1 MSKVLVEGFVDGVML
16 ENFGFQ
22 QCEEMISFGI
32 AKTMTYKII
41 FNKVIKDNKRYTIFI
56 GFVNQIIKYD
66 ITKKLNVHYKR
77 SELLAYK
84 KTKRRSYSG
93 YIWGAEIVYM
103 DIKPHVKDLIKKGY
117 IKELEK

>member
-84 KTKRRSYSG
+84 KDKKKLFWLYM
-93 YIWGAEIVYM
+93 GAEIVYM
-103 DIKPHVKDLIKKGY
+103 DIKPHVKDLIKKVT
-117 IKELEK
+117 LRS